1 MLKRYMRGIGK
12 KYCVYKVEEE
22 WKMGVSMGVVKPIKG
37 AAAKALLEDLKKT
50 SIDDK
55 VLEQCKRIGSLISRK

>member
-1 MLKRYMRGIGK
+1 
-12 KYCVYKVEEE
+12 
-22 WKMGVSMGVVKPIKG
+22 MGVSMGVVKPIKG